1 MVSALGVHLFRRY
14 KHLQGCL
21 EVGIGRP
28 ELAVFS
34 EQYPP
39 FNTDN
44 RRATHVMQPK
54 ALLTDEDA
62 VSPVIGVILMV
73 AITVI
78 LAAVIASFVL
88 GLGDTAAQSTPQASF
103 TFDYEDS
110 EPLTITHDG
119 GDTIEAQ
126 ELYVRGTK
134 GSSGGDIDAS
144 WDSTNVGDVDPSSEV
159 AAGNSAEISSVNDDY
174 DLRVVY
180 ESQEGDNS
188 ATLAQDSGPEA

>member
-1 MVSALGVHLFRRY
+1 MVSAPGVHLFWEY
-14 KHLQGCL
+14 KHLQGSL
-21 EVGIGRP
+21 EVGIAGP
-28 ELAVFS
+28 ELAIFS

-54 ALLTDEDA
+54 ALFTDEDA

-103 TFDYEDS
+103 TFEYES
-110 EPLTITHDG
+110 GGPVTITHDG

-126 ELYVRGTK
+126 ELYVRGAK
-134 GSSGGDIDAS
+134 GSGADIDKS
-144 WDSTNVGDVDPSSEV
+144 WDEIDGDTEPSSEIS
-159 AAGNSAEISSVNDDY
+159 AGNSVEITGSVDGEY

-188 ATLAQDSGPEA
+188 ATLAQDSGPDA